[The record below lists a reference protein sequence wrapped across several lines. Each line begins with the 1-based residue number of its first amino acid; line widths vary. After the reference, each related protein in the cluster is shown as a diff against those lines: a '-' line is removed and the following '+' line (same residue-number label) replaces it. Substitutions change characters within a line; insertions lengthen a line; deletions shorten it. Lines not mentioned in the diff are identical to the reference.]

1 MPRTHHH
8 THFVRRELG
17 VRRVLPQRAAPAQT
31 ESTER
36 APEGVGQ
43 MPRPTRWR
51 RAVMVMSTLVVVC
64 ALGFFGFLS
73 GRPLAVA
80 APHSVATDVVRQQPV
95 APWPTMPQLPLPGLG
110 ESLDPTP
117 YATAR
122 NQPPIC
128 VPPDPGCSPAPDGVA
143 PWTPP
148 QQEPWIPPEQPW
160 TPPEQEPWTPPEQE
174 PWIPPEQP
182 WTPPEQEPWIPPE
195 QPWTPP
201 EEEPWIPPEK
211 EPWTPPEGII
221 PDEVPG
227 GGGGCYPA
235 GTHCERDIDIPPAS
249 GGDICGPNAL
259 PCDIDIPREPLDRT
273 GGDICGPNAL
283 PCDIDIPR
291 EPLTRKGEDPCSP
304 PCTPEIRRPEGCT
317 DPARCTP
324 VREIPGLPMPGP
336 GDEFTVPGPFMLL
349 PEVPSPSTPADVVPD
364 AVPPPPEPGL
374 VFTAAAV
381 EPGDAVTLA
390 GSGCPP
396 EAEVLLSVDGARV
409 GEIRADAT
417 GVFRA
422 PLRAVGAEVGRHDVS
437 ADCGP
442 TFAAPLDV
450 VLVSQATGSTATAVV
465 IVFFLLV
472 GLSIYR
478 RRLLTPRPGRGEGS

>member
-8 THFVRRELG
+8 THHVRQELG
-17 VRRVLPQRAAPAQT
+17 ARRVLPQRAAPAQT

-51 RAVMVMSTLVVVC
+51 RAVMVMSTLVVVG

-73 GRPLAVA
+73 GPPLAVA
-80 APHSVATDVVRQQPV
+80 APHSVAADVVRQQPV
-95 APWPTMPQLPLPGLG
+95 APWPTMPQLPVPGLG

-160 TPPEQEPWTPPEQE
+160 TPPEQPWTPPEQE
-174 PWIPPEQP
+174 P

-211 EPWTPPEGII
+211 DPWTPPEEII
-221 PDEVPG
+221 PDEFPG
-227 GGGGCYPA
+227 EIGGGGCYPA
-235 GTHCERDIDIPPAS
+235 GTHCPERNIDIPPI
-249 GGDICGPNAL
+249 GGETICDPSES
-259 PCDIDIPREPLDRT
+259 PCFDTNTIPREPLRT
-273 GGDICGPNAL
+273 GDGTCI
-283 PCDIDIPR
+283 
-291 EPLTRKGEDPCSP
+291 P
-304 PCTPEIRRPEGCT
+304 PCTPPTCTPPCTPPTCTPPCTPPEIPLPERCT
-317 DPARCTP
+317 DAAPCPP
-324 VREIPGLPMPGP
+324 VRQIPESPPPGP
-336 GDEFTVPGPFMLL
+336 GQEPTLPGSTGPI
-349 PEVPSPSTPADVVPD
+349 PEVPSLISPAG
-364 AVPPPPEPGL
+364 AVSDEVSPPPEPGL

-396 EAEVLLSVDGARV
+396 DAEVLLSVDGARV
-409 GEIRADAT
+409 DEIRADAT

-422 PLRAVGAEVGRHDVS
+422 PLRAVGAEAGRHYVS

-478 RRLLTPRPGRGEGS
+478 RRLLTPQPGLGEES